1 MKVVIIEKQQNIE
14 LILNQLEVKIRK
26 HVKQTILDEREDL
39 SQDMKM
45 KILEKIDVLLDEEVP
60 GFVEFAKEIF

>member
-1 MKVVIIEKQQNIE
+1 VVIIEKQQNIE

>member
-1 MKVVIIEKQQNIE
+1 MVIIEKQQNIE